1 MEKMSFG
8 QEVDGVEL
16 MKIEAELEKE
26 SLFNV
31 TG

>member
-1 MEKMSFG
+1 MEKMDF
-8 QEVDGVEL
+8 VDGVEW